1 MQREKKKK
9 DGGQSQGNAA
19 SRYQGWELH
28 FTSSGL
34 YTLVV
39 CNRCNSI
46 SRVSGDWEVPDGDAE
61 RTGIGEPSYVIAFS
75 EEKSLETLRGR
86 QGRGKL

>member
-1 MQREKKKK
+1 MLRKKKKKK

-39 CNRCNSI
+39 CNRCKSI

-61 RTGIGEPSYVIAFS
+61 RTGIGNRLMLLHSQKRRA
-75 EEKSLETLRGR
+75 
-86 QGRGKL
+86 